1 MDIVKK
7 AQQRARRLTRGFT
20 SEYKALAAGT
30 GAIFNDAV
38 ERFNKSMRL
47 IRESDLTTSEKRKL
61 REEVSRRFIESGES
75 TRTEIKENYERK
87 KKYISQ
93 RAKEAIQNDVE
104 LMAKYLDSSKNQKI
118 SMLASFYLSSD
129 QIMLIRDRLY
139 TEGYGTA
146 RRGASNQRIID
157 DDYDNLEFYKR
168 LDDAIYE
175 KFRNRELPTEELNY
189 YLMNEKY

>member
-47 IRESDLTTSEKRKL
+47 IRESDLSTSEKRKL

-75 TRTEIKENYERK
+75 TRTEIRENYERK

-93 RAKEAIQNDVE
+93 RAKEAIQDDVE
-104 LMAKYLDSSKNQKI
+104 LMSKYLDSSKNQKI

-146 RRGASNQRIID
+146 RRGASNERIID

-189 YLMNEKY
+189 YLMTEKY

>member
-20 SEYKALAAGT
+20 SEHKALAAGT
-30 GAIFNDAV
+30 DAIFNDAV
-38 ERFNKSMRL
+38 ERFNKSMKL
-47 IRESDLTTSEKRKL
+47 IRESKLTTKEKRKL
-61 REEVSRRFIESGES
+61 REEVSNRFIQSGES
-75 TRTEIKENYERK
+75 TRTEIKEKYERQ

-93 RAKEAIQNDVE
+93 RAKEAIQGDVSR
-104 LMAKYLDSSKNQKI
+104 MAAYLDATKNQKI

-146 RRGASNQRIID
+146 RRGKSGEKIAD
-157 DDYDNLEFYKR
+157 DDYDNMEFYKR
-168 LDDAIYE
+168 LDDAVYE
-175 KFRNRELPTEELNY
+175 KFMNRELPDEELNY
-189 YLMNEKY
+189 YLMNEPY

>member
-47 IRESDLTTSEKRKL
+47 IRESDLTTGEKRKL
-61 REEVSRRFIESGES
+61 REEVSRRFLESGES

-146 RRGASNQRIID
+146 RRGASNERIID

-189 YLMNEKY
+189 YLMTEKY

>member
-47 IRESDLTTSEKRKL
+47 IRESDLSTSEKRKL

-93 RAKEAIQNDVE
+93 RAKEAIQDDVE

-146 RRGASNQRIID
+146 RRGASNERIID

-189 YLMNEKY
+189 YLMTEKY

>member
-47 IRESDLTTSEKRKL
+47 IRESELTTSEKRKL

-93 RAKEAIQNDVE
+93 RAKEAIQDDVE

-146 RRGASNQRIID
+146 RRGASNERIID

-189 YLMNEKY
+189 YLMTEKY